1 MERVRVLIVDDS
13 ALVRKVLKEIL
24 ESDPGIEVA
33 GTAPDPLIAVRKI
46 KELKPDVLTLD
57 IEMPKMD
64 GLTFLSRL
72 MRSTPMPVVMFSS
85 LTEAGANATMK
96 ALSLGAIDF
105 LAKPKVKLS
114 EGIEDLRYELCTKVR
129 TAAHAKIKKAISPPN
144 LSVPPKLSVDAVIKP
159 ERSPRIKEGAKVLV
173 IGASTGGTVAL
184 EQILSKMP
192 ADGPATL
199 IVQHMPP
206 VFTSSFAK
214 RVDSLSA
221 MKVIEAR
228 DNDELRQGQALIAP
242 GGKHMIVHKGQRGY
256 FVRVMD
262 GPPVNRH
269 IPSVDVLFR
278 SAANVLGPNAVGV
291 ILTGMGDDGARGLKE
306 MRDAGAFTIAQDEE
320 SCVVFGMPK
329 VAIEMGGA
337 CRVLPLSGI
346 ASFVMD
352 MLSPEGTNDRT

>member
-1 MERVRVLIVDDS
+1 MNKIKVLIVDDS
-13 ALVRKVLKEIL
+13 ALVRKLLKETL
-24 ESDPGIEVA
+24 DSDPGIEVV

-46 KELKPDVLTLD
+46 KDLKPDVLTLD

-85 LTEAGANATMK
+85 LTERGADATVK

-105 LAKPKVKLS
+105 ITKPKIKLS
-114 EGIEDLRYELCTKVR
+114 ETIEDLRIELCSKIR
-129 TAAHAKIKKAISPPN
+129 AAATAKLKKAVAPS
-144 LSVPPKLSVDAVIKP
+144 LVVPPKLDADAVIKP
-159 ERSPRIKEGAKVLV
+159 ERTLPAIEGTKVLV

-184 EQILSKMP
+184 EQILNRLP
-192 ADGPATL
+192 EDAPPTL

-206 VFTSSFAK
+206 VFTASFAK
-214 RVDSLSA
+214 RVDSLTA
-221 MKVIEAR
+221 MKVVEAS

-242 GGKHMIVHKGQRGY
+242 GGKHMIVQKGHKGY
-256 FVRVMD
+256 FVRIKD

-278 SAANVLGPNAVGV
+278 SAANVLGPNAIGV
-291 ILTGMGDDGARGLKE
+291 ILTGMGDDGARGMCE
-306 MRDAGAFTIAQDEE
+306 MKDAGAFTIAQDEE

-329 VAIEMGGA
+329 VAIEMGGV
-337 CRVLPLSGI
+337 CRVLPLGSI
-346 ASFVMD
+346 AGFVMD
-352 MLSPEGTNDRT
+352 MVSSNDKTKK